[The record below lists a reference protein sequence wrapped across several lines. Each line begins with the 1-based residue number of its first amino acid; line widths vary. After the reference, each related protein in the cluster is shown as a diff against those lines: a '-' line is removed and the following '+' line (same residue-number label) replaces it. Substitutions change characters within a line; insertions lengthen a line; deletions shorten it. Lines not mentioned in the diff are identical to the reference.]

1 MGFLRTALCRE
12 GQRGFT
18 NVFLDFYLEEY
29 DLFSRAGEVGFFACG
44 FNDFNLIVGLDVHGN
59 ILDVLFHGEQGY
71 RNFDHVSRG
80 EQTRHRDVEHQRF
93 VDFRA
98 LRGRT
103 IASVVLG
110 NDHCA
115 YFPDVFRHPEGVCFL
130 FPALDSKR
138 TFKDYHG
145 SKTIAFPV
153 FFRFQG
159 FVTSHGK
166 CFLQA
171 SPEGS
176 DNIVIEVPRFH
187 AECFSCIECG
197 EGVRGLE
204 RGQG

>member
-1 MGFLRTALCRE
+1 MGFFRTALCRE

-18 NVFLDFYLEEY
+18 NVFFDFYLEEY

-80 EQTRHRDVEHQRF
+80 EQTRHRDVEHQWF

-98 LRGRT
+98 LRGGT
-103 IASVVLG
+103 ITSVVLG

-115 YFPDVFRHPEGVCFL
+115 YFPDVFRHPEGVHFL
-130 FPALDSKR
+130 FPVLDGER
-138 TFKDYHG
+138 AFEDYHG
-145 SKTIAFPV
+145 SKTIAFSV
-153 FFRFQG
+153 LFRFQG

-166 CFLQA
+166 CFFQT
-171 SPEGS
+171 SPECS
-176 DNIVIEVPRFH
+176 DDIIVEVPRLY
-187 AECFSCIECG
+187 AEGLSGIECG
-197 EGVRGLE
+197 EGVRGFE
-204 RGQG
+204 GGQG